1 MPDLDTLNA
10 NLLNLLPADAEIIL
24 EIGCGA
30 GAMGAQYKR
39 INPFGQYMG
48 LEADPS
54 SRVVAASYL
63 DFVATSISE
72 LPIQPGEVDCIVYR
86 NTLKSSPDLL
96 ASLQEHLQWLRPN
109 GQVIAYVPNL
119 QYWQRLNKL
128 LRGKWED
135 ESEFRHGTSQLHFLT
150 LESIKD
156 IFSQSGLH
164 IYEFQTDYPAIATEE
179 AQQLDRFLQAALPL
193 VQYLGLPPENFKMT
207 SQAIAYL
214 VKATKSALS
223 VPRLLVQTFIAA
235 AAGCDRIRVLEP
247 DRFTSSI
254 PGTRTI
260 SATANQTIR
269 LNAAFPDEEKVFLW
283 QRALLLYPQDIQKQ
297 KAIAQRG
304 YLIVAEHDDDPF
316 FWPENGDNKYL
327 LFWSS
332 HCVQTSTQP
341 LAEHL
346 RQFNPN
352 VTVFQNHLA
361 YLPPE
366 RDYSLGHPVT
376 LFFGALNRQKD
387 WELLMPALNRVL
399 AKFPEVLVKVIHDQQ
414 FFDAITTKQK
424 QFQPWCPYEQYQA
437 ILHTCDIG
445 VLPLIDTQF
454 NRMKSDLKFLE
465 HAGHGVAALA
475 SPTVY
480 ANTISEGETG
490 LIYRSPEEF
499 EMKLT
504 ELILNRDLR
513 QTITRKAHN
522 WVKEHRL
529 LCHHYRER
537 REWYLEMRS
546 QLPRLNDE
554 LRDRCPAIFE

>member
-1 MPDLDTLNA
+1 MPDPDTFNA

-48 LEADPS
+48 IEADLS
-54 SRVVAASYL
+54 NKEVAASHL
-63 DFVATSISE
+63 DFVATTISD
-72 LPIQPGEVDCIVYR
+72 LPIQPGEVDCIVYS

-135 ESEFRHGTSQLHFLT
+135 EPEFRHGTSQLHFLT

-164 IYEFQTDYPAIATEE
+164 IYEFQTDYPAIAAEE
-179 AQQLDRFLQAALPL
+179 IQQLDRFLQAALPL

-254 PGTRTI
+254 PGTRAI

-366 RDYSLGHPVT
+366 RDYSLTNPVT

-387 WELLMPALNRVL
+387 WELLMPGLNRVL
-399 AKFPEVLVKVIHDQQ
+399 AKFPEVLVKVIHDRQ
-414 FFDAITTKQK
+414 FFDALTTKQK

-480 ANTISEGETG
+480 ANTIAEGETG

-513 QTITRKAHN
+513 QTIARKAHN